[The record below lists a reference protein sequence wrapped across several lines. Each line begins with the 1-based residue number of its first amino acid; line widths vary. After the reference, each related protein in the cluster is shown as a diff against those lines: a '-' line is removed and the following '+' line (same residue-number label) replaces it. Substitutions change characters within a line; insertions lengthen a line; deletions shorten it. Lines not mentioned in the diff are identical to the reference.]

1 MVHLYNATLFLLV
14 ALALSLC
21 NAFLGILPDGRIPR
35 LSKNHHQQSSRRSF
49 ITALAKKTKDK
60 GDAKEK
66 KKVQRLDYNW
76 KDQWYALTY
85 ADYVPNPSQSAETV
99 PAAVFGNPLVL
110 WRSEDNSII
119 HCADDV
125 CPHRRAALTEGRVR
139 DGKLECY
146 YHGWQFGATTDGKT
160 KAGDCTFIPQ
170 LTTGASIPSAAC
182 LTMRD
187 CRIVEGIV
195 WVWMGDD
202 IPSKDVPKQGDELDP
217 LTGERDG
224 FFLNNF
230 QIDLPYDHSYLV
242 ENLLDPAHIPIRYGE
257 KR

>member
-1 MVHLYNATLFLLV
+1 MERLYATSLLFLV
-14 ALALSLC
+14 ALAPSHC
-21 NAFLGILPDGRIPR
+21 NAFLGILPTERTPN
-35 LSKNHHQQSSRRSF
+35 LSKNHHQQSCRRTL
-49 ITALAKKTKDK
+49 ITALAKETKDK
-60 GDAKEK
+60 GVTREK
-66 KKVQRLDYNW
+66 KKIQRLDYNW

-119 HCADDV
+119 YCADDV

-139 DGKLECY
+139 NGKLECY
-146 YHGWQFGATTDGKT
+146 YHGWQFQGKSTGKT
-160 KAGDCTFIPQ
+160 KAGECTFIPQ
-170 LTTGASIPSAAC
+170 LATGASIPSAAC

-202 IPSKDVPKQGDELDP
+202 IPTKDVPKQGDGLDP
-217 LTGERDG
+217 LTGKRDG
-224 FFLNNF
+224 FCLNNF

-242 ENLLDPAHIPIRYGE
+242 ENLLDPAHIPIR
-257 KR
+257 